1 MFVTLGQLKYD
12 KINGRSRAHL
22 RPDERH
28 VHEYFVVRL
37 RLLLDQAAVDVT
49 KSGVVLGQKAVDE
62 MELTATQLL
71 TESVNLEF
79 DLKFISILMNKI

>member
-1 MFVTLGQLKYD
+1 MFVTLGQLKCD

-37 RLLLDQAAVDVT
+37 RLLLDQAAFDVT

-62 MELTATQLL
+62 MDLTATQLL

-79 DLKFISILMNKI
+79 DLKFINILINKI